1 MITACHHRS
10 STATDGSLVPR
21 QFLHVE
27 GKNSLVNGHFG
38 SCYKH
43 KDLGA
48 PIRLI
53 YWSDV
58 YILSCI
64 STGMKAFEEM
74 YITSSIIETKME

>member
-1 MITACHHRS
+1 MIMACHYRS
-10 STATDGSLVPR
+10 STGIDSSLVPR

-27 GKNSLVNGHFG
+27 RKYGLVNGHFG
-38 SCYKH
+38 SHYKH

-58 YILSCI
+58 YIQIYASLVQ
-64 STGMKAFEEM
+64 A
-74 YITSSIIETKME
+74 